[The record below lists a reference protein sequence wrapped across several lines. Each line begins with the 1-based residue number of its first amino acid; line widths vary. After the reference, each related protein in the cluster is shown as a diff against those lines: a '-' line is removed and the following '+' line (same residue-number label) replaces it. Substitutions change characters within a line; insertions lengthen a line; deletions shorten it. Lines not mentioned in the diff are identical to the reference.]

1 MLKSRSRSYSY
12 WIWLLVVF
20 AIIFVDQYSKFLVVE
35 RLNLFDRLTLTAFL
49 DFTRLHNTGAAF
61 SIFASDSGW
70 QRWPLTLISAGVGT
84 TLIGWLVRN
93 AAKSPVLLNTAFAMI
108 AGGAIGNL
116 IDRLNQGYVVD
127 FILFHIGQW
136 HYPTFNVAD
145 SCITIGLI
153 LFLIETY
160 RSSKR
165 AKKTTRH

>member
-1 MLKSRSRSYSY
+1 M
-12 WIWLLVVF
+12 VF

-35 RLNLFDRLTLTAFL
+35 RLNLFDRLILTSFL
-49 DFTRLHNTGAAF
+49 DLTRLHNTGAAF

-70 QRWPLTLISAGVGT
+70 QRWPLVLISAGVGAI
-84 TLIGWLVRN
+84 LIGWLVRN
-93 AAKSPVLLNTAFAMI
+93 ASKSPVLQNTAFVMI

-127 FILFHIGQW
+127 FILFHIGRW
-136 HYPTFNVAD
+136 HFPAFNVAD

-160 RSSKR
+160 HSSKQ
-165 AKKTTRH
+165 AEKMSRH

>member
-1 MLKSRSRSYSY
+1 M
-12 WIWLLVVF
+12 VF

-136 HYPTFNVAD
+136 RYPAFNVAD

-165 AKKTTRH
+165 AKKITRH

>member
-1 MLKSRSRSYSY
+1 MLNTRSYSY
-12 WIWLLVVF
+12 WIWLSVVF

-35 RLNLFDRLTLTAFL
+35 RLNLFDRLILTSFL
-49 DFTRLHNTGAAF
+49 DLTRLHNTGAAF

-70 QRWPLTLISAGVGT
+70 QRWPLVLISAGVGT

-93 AAKSPVLLNTAFAMI
+93 ASKSPVLQNTAFAMI

-136 HYPTFNVAD
+136 HFPAFNIAD

-160 RSSKR
+160 HSSKQ
-165 AKKTTRH
+165 AEKTSRH

>member
-1 MLKSRSRSYSY
+1 MLKSRSYSY

-136 HYPTFNVAD
+136 HYPTFNVAN

-165 AKKTTRH
+165 AKKITRH

>member
-1 MLKSRSRSYSY
+1 MLKSRSYSY

-35 RLNLFDRLTLTAFL
+35 RLNLFDRLTLPAFL

>member
-1 MLKSRSRSYSY
+1 M
-12 WIWLLVVF
+12 VF

-136 HYPTFNVAD
+136 RYPAFNVAD

-165 AKKTTRH
+165 AKKTTKH

>member
-1 MLKSRSRSYSY
+1 M
-12 WIWLLVVF
+12 VF
-20 AIIFVDQYSKFLVVE
+20 AIIFVDQYSKYLVVE

>member
-1 MLKSRSRSYSY
+1 M
-12 WIWLLVVF
+12 VF

-165 AKKTTRH
+165 EKKTTRH

>member
-1 MLKSRSRSYSY
+1 MLNTRSYSY
-12 WIWLLVVF
+12 WIWLSVVF

-35 RLNLFDRLTLTAFL
+35 RLNLFDRLILTSFL
-49 DFTRLHNTGAAF
+49 DLTRLHNTGAAF

-70 QRWPLTLISAGVGT
+70 QRWPLVLISAGVGT

-93 AAKSPVLLNTAFAMI
+93 ASKSPVLQNTAFAMI

-136 HYPTFNVAD
+136 HFPAFNIAD

-153 LFLIETY
+153 LFLIEIY
-160 RSSKR
+160 HSSKQ
-165 AKKTTRH
+165 AEKMSRH

>member
-1 MLKSRSRSYSY
+1 MLNTRNYSY
-12 WIWLLVVF
+12 WIWLSVVF

-35 RLNLFDRLTLTAFL
+35 RLNLFDRLILTSFL
-49 DFTRLHNTGAAF
+49 DLTRLHNTGAAF

-70 QRWPLTLISAGVGT
+70 QRWPLVLISAGVGT

-93 AAKSPVLLNTAFAMI
+93 ASKSPVLQNTAFAMI

-136 HYPTFNVAD
+136 HFPAFNIAD

-160 RSSKR
+160 HSSKQ
-165 AKKTTRH
+165 AEKMSRH

>member
-1 MLKSRSRSYSY
+1 MLKSRSYSY

-93 AAKSPVLLNTAFAMI
+93 AAKSPVLLNTALAMI

-165 AKKTTRH
+165 AKKTTKH

>member
-1 MLKSRSRSYSY
+1 MLKSRSYSY

-93 AAKSPVLLNTAFAMI
+93 AAKSPVLLNTAFTMI

-165 AKKTTRH
+165 ANKTTRH

>member
-1 MLKSRSRSYSY
+1 MLKSRSYSY

-61 SIFASDSGW
+61 SMFASDSGW

-93 AAKSPVLLNTAFAMI
+93 AAKSPVLLNTAFTMI

-136 HYPTFNVAD
+136 HYPAFNVAD

-160 RSSKR
+160 RSSKQ
-165 AKKTTRH
+165 AKKMTRH

>member
-1 MLKSRSRSYSY
+1 MLKSRSYSY

-20 AIIFVDQYSKFLVVE
+20 AIIFVDQYSKYLVVE

-165 AKKTTRH
+165 AKKMTRH

>member
-1 MLKSRSRSYSY
+1 MLNTRSYSY
-12 WIWLLVVF
+12 WIWLSVVF

-35 RLNLFDRLTLTAFL
+35 RLNLFDRLILTSFL
-49 DFTRLHNTGAAF
+49 DLTRLHNTGAAF

-70 QRWPLTLISAGVGT
+70 QRWPLVLISAGVGA

-93 AAKSPVLLNTAFAMI
+93 ASKSPVLQNTAFAMI

-127 FILFHIGQW
+127 FVLLHIGQW
-136 HYPTFNVAD
+136 HFPAFNVAD

-160 RSSKR
+160 HSSKQ
-165 AKKTTRH
+165 AEKMSRH

>member
-1 MLKSRSRSYSY
+1 MLKSRSYSY

-20 AIIFVDQYSKFLVVE
+20 AIIFVDQYSKYLVVE

>member
-1 MLKSRSRSYSY
+1 MLKSRSYSY

-70 QRWPLTLISAGVGT
+70 QRWPLPLISAGVGT

-165 AKKTTRH
+165 AKKTTKH

>member
-1 MLKSRSRSYSY
+1 MLKSRSYSY

-165 AKKTTRH
+165 AKKTTKH

>member
-1 MLKSRSRSYSY
+1 MLNNRSYSY
-12 WIWLLVVF
+12 WIWLSVVF
-20 AIIFVDQYSKFLVVE
+20 AIIFIDQYSKFLVVE
-35 RLNLFDRLTLTAFL
+35 RLNLFDRLILTSFL
-49 DFTRLHNTGAAF
+49 DLTRLHNTGAAF

-70 QRWPLTLISAGVGT
+70 QRWPLVLISAGVGT

-93 AAKSPVLLNTAFAMI
+93 ASKSPVLQNTAFAMI

-136 HYPTFNVAD
+136 HFPAFNVAD

-160 RSSKR
+160 HSSKQ
-165 AKKTTRH
+165 AEKMSRH

>member
-1 MLKSRSRSYSY
+1 MLKSRSYSY

-116 IDRLNQGYVVD
+116 IDRLNQGYVVG

-153 LFLIETY
+153 LFLIDTY

-165 AKKTTRH
+165 AKKTTKH

>member
-1 MLKSRSRSYSY
+1 
-12 WIWLLVVF
+12 
-20 AIIFVDQYSKFLVVE
+20 
-35 RLNLFDRLTLTAFL
+35 LFDRLTLTAFL

-136 HYPTFNVAD
+136 HYPAFNVAD

-165 AKKTTRH
+165 AKKMTRH

>member
-1 MLKSRSRSYSY
+1 MLKSRSYSY

-136 HYPTFNVAD
+136 HYPAFNVAD

-160 RSSKR
+160 RSSKQ
-165 AKKTTRH
+165 AKKMTRP

>member
-1 MLKSRSRSYSY
+1 MLKSRSYSY

-136 HYPTFNVAD
+136 HYPTFNVSN

-165 AKKTTRH
+165 AKKITRH